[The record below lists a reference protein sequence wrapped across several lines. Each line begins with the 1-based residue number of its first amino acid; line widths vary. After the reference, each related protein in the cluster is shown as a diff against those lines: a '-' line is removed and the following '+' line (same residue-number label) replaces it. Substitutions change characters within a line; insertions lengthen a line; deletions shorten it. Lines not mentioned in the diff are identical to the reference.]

1 MYSNNE
7 IPTWTV
13 NWEENERKSSNHEI
27 SRSFLF
33 SLCGR
38 QSWIIKLVN
47 ISNWWENPR
56 QTQIRLSVDWSQWA
70 LDIYFLWP
78 CVMLCLPNRP
88 EDSRS
93 LGTYPFWMKEI
104 SWDRVKKT
112 SQTNNKRTFCE
123 ANHGGKCERIRCVFV
138 FFSVPHKLKVF
149 QISHGS
155 SLWDMNYSVTWR
167 YLLLLFKP

>member
-78 CVMLCLPNRP
+78 CVMLCLSNRP

-93 LGTYPFWMKEI
+93 LGIHFGWKRFREREWRRHHKQTTRERFVKPIMEGNVKE
-104 SWDRVKKT
+104 S
-112 SQTNNKRTFCE
+112 
-123 ANHGGKCERIRCVFV
+123 GVFLS